1 MCGEVLTR
9 MVWVQVP
16 RYNVTEPV
24 AGNYYPVN
32 TVIALTD
39 EAKGTAAFG
48 VATAVSA
55 ASSPSARCSRP
66 TARFASSSVCFLPHA
81 HVYVH
86 VLALRHL
93 LSAPPPAVNAL

>member
-24 AGNYYPVN
+24 ASNYYPVN

-48 VATAVSA
+48 VAVDRAQGG
-55 ASSPSARCSRP
+55 SSLVDGQVEPVLS
-66 TARFASSSVCFLPHA
+66 HA
-81 HVYVH
+81 C
-86 VLALRHL
+86 AW
-93 LSAPPPAVNAL
+93 